1 MSAIQSSTEKFIA
14 RPYQDELIQKA
25 LKEDIICVLGTGTG
39 KTYIAVQ
46 VIQHERHELIE
57 DLENGGKRSVF
68 LVPTVALVE
77 QQGTVLC
84 RHTGLSV
91 GKYCSSENID
101 DLDKSG
107 WQNEFR
113 TKKILVMVPDVL
125 KYLLEKAFLLP
136 KHINRLIVDE
146 CHHAGGEEHPYRQ
159 IMRIFLRARTDGGPR
174 ILGLTASGINI
185 RLKKKN
191 MSPQDQLEDEIK
203 QLEACLG
210 CKVVT
215 SLDESL
221 NEYGARPSPDIVTF
235 EVVQPNG
242 TDHEI
247 LKRVEETVNWL
258 DSARKRNFSSRP
270 ANLNASPLDSEKWV
284 KDSIKE
290 IKNAVFQVQNTLTT
304 MGIYCAY
311 ITCQQLLK
319 DLKMMLGRGLFR
331 LELSALVRDC
341 ICRLRQIGNSFEA
354 AYSIQQAQAN
364 CSELFLLGL
373 VTPKVMKLLELFQPY
388 SLASTAAGENSNEL
402 CCIVFVQERYSAWA
416 LHQFLRLLRTTK
428 EKNYEWINTGFCVGQ
443 LDESGSEETIGN
455 KIGLSATQL
464 KATLSKFRSGDLNV
478 LIATDIVEE
487 GFDVR
492 ECNLIIRFNEPTTYR
507 SYVQSKGRARAKNS
521 KFLMMICCDEVE
533 RFRNGRLHEFQ
544 LVDVVL
550 KDHCV
555 DRSSPTEQDRID
567 HFSDEKY
574 PPYRPQGSSACV
586 TLGSALNCLQRY
598 CNSLPN
604 DKMTTCLVVPDII
617 NLPAGGSSGPEME
630 SPVLAKKAAAL
641 VCCQMLHERG
651 ELSTEHLLPKD
662 DGVEWKDAVAQ
673 FVGYR
678 EKEPVPAGSAQPGTR
693 RRSQF
698 YPRTMPSTLN
708 GSTPAVGRMFLHQ
721 IVWKKAGRIA
731 ANMDTIVNLNMDF
744 PVGFLS
750 GRQLMP
756 MPNFPLCHGLN
767 QYEVDVRFIRW
778 VDGEITPA
786 ALQRLQ
792 ECHRCIFED
801 ILGFGK
807 DQWKYAPELLADS
820 IVIVPLSCNGVCSV
834 NWSLVD
840 RLIRPGA
847 FVINQSM
854 AAADRAR
861 MAMDANS
868 YRHAVVVTSYKPEEP
883 SGRYFVMDIPA
894 GYTPT
899 NYIVKEK
906 NNVVQHM
913 MGKYGYSVQHP
924 HSPLLHVRHISK
936 ELNFTPKRSDV
947 KTAPKKDIHLP
958 MEFCHVLPFCVQWYQ
973 SFRIL
978 PYVLYRLRTMHNVY
992 DLYQKIGTALWGVVY
1007 PPERWKPL
1015 VYHPKYH
1022 DVYMRPPPPPT
1033 SSDSLPSLTGSRDSE
1048 SSPAEEHGIFYEKF
1062 RQMMY
1067 YKSRERK
1074 KNQPAKRCPSSALPV
1089 SSFTPFATP
1098 NQIATANGSLN
1109 NLVAPPQTFDHE
1121 FSSTAKTSLPEVTSF
1136 VKSVTTACA
1145 GDCFNMERMETIG
1158 DAFLK
1163 MTTCLYLFMEYPKYH
1178 EGRLTEIKG
1187 IQVSN
1192 YNLYRLGKLKNLEKY
1207 IVNFNV
1213 MGDVRRYY
1221 LPPGFIPLDS
1231 SQEPERCTQSL
1242 RDKSLADVVE
1252 ALIGMMLLEV
1262 NAYYAQRFMEWM
1274 GLKAIHSRGT
1284 IGSGQINKTF
1294 SSLRRTE
1301 DDPLFQELST
1311 LVAPFADF
1319 EKRIGYIFQD
1329 KSYLLQAFS
1338 HNSDFRNQLTD
1349 CYQRLEFLGDSIL
1362 DYLVTRHIHEADQ
1375 TLSPGKLT
1383 DVRMALVNNKTFA
1396 KLAVKYGY
1404 HQYVRYQAPKMFQ
1417 LISRFAE
1424 EVKKEDPDVEV
1435 LQASDVYADFEDDE
1449 EEVHTDIYEAAETPK
1464 VLGDIF
1470 ESVAGAIFLDSGL
1483 SLDAVWKVY
1492 YNLMRKRIDF
1502 CLKHCP
1508 KNSVRVLLEYD
1519 PNNVHFS
1526 LEGTDKGKMVATV
1539 EITDKGVFRGQGNNS
1554 RAAKCNAAIEAL
1566 RALYPESLPCD

>member
-77 QQGTVLC
+77 QQGTVLFN
-84 RHTGLSV
+84 HTGLSV

-101 DLDKSG
+101 DLDIPG
-107 WQNEFR
+107 WKREFR

-125 KYLLEKAFLLP
+125 KDLLEKAFLLP

-159 IMRIFLRARTDGGPR
+159 IMRLLHASTDRGPR
-174 ILGLTASGINI
+174 ILGLTASGINV

-191 MSPQDQLEDEIK
+191 RTPQEQLEDEIK
-203 QLEACLG
+203 QLESCLG

-215 SLDESL
+215 SVDESL
-221 NEYGARPSPDIVTF
+221 NEYGARPSPNIVTF
-235 EVVQPNG
+235 QVFRPNG
-242 TDHEI
+242 TDQEI
-247 LKRVEETVNWL
+247 IESINETVDWL
-258 DSARKRNFSSRP
+258 DNAKKCDFSSRP
-270 ANLNASPLDSEKWV
+270 TNLDASPLDSEKWV

-290 IKNAVFQVQNTLTT
+290 IKNAVSQVHNTLTT

-311 ITCQQLLK
+311 ITSQQLLK
-319 DLKMMLGRGLFR
+319 DLKMMLSRGLFR
-331 LELSALVRDC
+331 RDLSELVSAC
-341 ICRLRQIGNSFEA
+341 ICRLQQIGTWFEV
-354 AYSIQQAQAN
+354 AYTIPQAQPN
-364 CSELFLLGL
+364 CSDRFLLRL
-373 VTPKVMKLLELFQPY
+373 VTPKVIKLLELFQPY
-388 SLASTAAGENSNEL
+388 VVASAGAGERSNEL
-402 CCIVFVQERYSAWA
+402 CCIVFVKERYNAWA
-416 LHQFLRLLRTTK
+416 LHQFLQLLRTTR

-443 LDESGSEETIGN
+443 LEESGSEETIGD

-464 KATLSKFRSGDLNV
+464 KATLSKFRSGELNV
-478 LIATDIVEE
+478 LIATDVVEE

-521 KFLMMICCDEVE
+521 KFLMMVGLDEVE
-533 RFRNGRLHEFQ
+533 HFRNNKLHEFQ
-544 LVDVVL
+544 LLDAVM

-555 DRSSPTEQDRID
+555 DRSSPTEEDRSD

-574 PPYRPQGSSACV
+574 PPYRPPGSKACV

-617 NLPAGGSSGPEME
+617 KLGSERFICKLYLPLNAAIEKAVVGPEME
-630 SPVLAKKAAAL
+630 TPVLAKKAAAL

-662 DGVEWKDAVAQ
+662 DEVEWKDAIAA

-678 EKEPVPAGSAQPGTR
+678 EKEPVPIASAQPGTR

-698 YPRTMPSTLN
+698 YQRTVPSSLN
-708 GSTPAVGRMFLHQ
+708 ASTPTVGGMFLHQ
-721 IVWKKAGRIA
+721 ILWKKTGRIA
-731 ANMDTIVNLNMDF
+731 ASMDTIAD
-744 PVGFLS
+744 LS
-750 GRQLMP
+750 MKE
-756 MPNFPLCHGLN
+756 FVHGWHDHWM
-767 QYEVDVRFIRW
+767 V
-778 VDGEITPA
+778 
-786 ALQRLQ
+786 
-792 ECHRCIFED
+792 
-801 ILGFGK
+801 
-807 DQWKYAPELLADS
+807 
-820 IVIVPLSCNGVCSV
+820 
-834 NWSLVD
+834 
-840 RLIRPGA
+840 
-847 FVINQSM
+847 
-854 AAADRAR
+854 
-861 MAMDANS
+861 MDANT
-868 YRHAVVVTSYKPEEP
+868 YRDAVVVTSYKPEDP
-883 SGRYFVMDIPA
+883 SRRYYVMDVPA

-899 NYIVKEK
+899 NYIVKEN

-913 MGKYGYSVQHP
+913 MGKYGYSIQHP
-924 HSPLLHVRHISK
+924 HSPLLHVRHLSK
-936 ELNFTPKRSDV
+936 RLSFTPKPSDV

-958 MEFCHVLPFCVQWYQ
+958 MEFCHVLPVSVQWHQ

-978 PYVLYRLRTMHNVY
+978 PYVLYRLRTMHNVF
-992 DLYQKIGTALWGVVY
+992 DLYQEVGMALWGSVC

-1015 VYHPKYH
+1015 VYDPKYH
-1022 DVYMRPPPPPT
+1022 DVYVRPPPRPT
-1033 SSDSLPSLTGSRDSE
+1033 SSDSLSSLTGSSDSE
-1048 SSPAEEHGIFYEKF
+1048 NSPAEEHGIFYDKF
-1062 RQMMY
+1062 KQQMY
-1067 YKSRERK
+1067 YRNREWK
-1074 KNQPAKRCPSSALPV
+1074 KNQLAKRSPSTQPV
-1089 SSFTPFATP
+1089 FSFTSFAMP
-1098 NQIATANGSLN
+1098 DRSAVANGSLSDW
-1109 NLVAPPQTFDHE
+1109 VAPPQAFDHE
-1121 FSSTAKTSLPEVTSF
+1121 FSSTARTSLPEVTSF
-1136 VKSVTTACA
+1136 VKAVTTAFA

-1192 YNLYRLGKLKNLEKY
+1192 YNLYRLGKLKNLQSY
-1207 IVNFNV
+1207 IVNLNV
-1213 MGDVRRYY
+1213 LADAKRFY
-1221 LPPGFIPLDS
+1221 LPPGFVPLDRL
-1231 SQEPERCTQSL
+1231 QEPNRYDLPL

-1274 GLKAIHSRGT
+1274 GLKAIHSRGK
-1284 IGSGQINKTF
+1284 IGSGQIDKGF
-1294 SSLRRTE
+1294 SSLRRAE
-1301 DDPLFQELST
+1301 DDPLFRELST
-1311 LVAPFADF
+1311 LVAPFGDF
-1319 EKRIGYIFQD
+1319 EKRIGYIFRD

-1338 HNSDFRNQLTD
+1338 HNSYNRNQLTD

-1362 DYLVTRHIHEADQ
+1362 DYLVTRHIYEADK
-1375 TLSPGKLT
+1375 TLNPGKLT
-1383 DVRMALVNNKTFA
+1383 DLRMALVNNKTFA

-1404 HQYVRYQAPKMFQ
+1404 HHCIRYHAPKIFS

-1424 EVKKEDPDVEV
+1424 EVKKADPDVEV
-1435 LQASDVYADFEDDE
+1435 LKASDVYAGFDDDE
-1449 EEVHTDIYEAAETPK
+1449 EEAHTDIYEAAETPK

-1508 KNSVRVLLEYD
+1508 KNSVRVLLEYE
-1519 PNNVHFS
+1519 PNNVRFS
-1526 LEGTDKGKMVATV
+1526 LQLTDKGKVVATV
-1539 EITDKGVFRGQGNNS
+1539 EVTDKGVFRGQGNNS